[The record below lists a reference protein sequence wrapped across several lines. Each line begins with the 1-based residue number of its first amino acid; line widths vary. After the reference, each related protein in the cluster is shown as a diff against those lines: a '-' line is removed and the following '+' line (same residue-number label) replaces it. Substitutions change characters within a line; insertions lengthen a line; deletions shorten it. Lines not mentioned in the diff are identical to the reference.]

1 MMVEQIAA
9 SAYAQHAKQAQHAQP
24 ALTPDQQKALQ
35 NLHQAATQFEGVF
48 LQMVMGA
55 MRDTVPQESIFGRD
69 SASEQTWQSMLDDE
83 YSQQMAKAGGLGL
96 ATQLEQQMRGVVL
109 SNARTEARANVDQ
122 RRIQP

>member
-1 MMVEQIAA
+1 MMVGQVAA
-9 SAYAQHAKQAQHAQP
+9 SAYAQHAKQAQQAQQ

-48 LQMVMGA
+48 LQMVMSA

-96 ATQLEQQMRGVVL
+96 AAQLEQQMRGVVL
-109 SNARTEARANVDQ
+109 SNAHTEARADVDQ